1 MAYPIDE
8 IPADAVQH
16 PAGFESCNLCG
27 RTFNPDVLA
36 RHQRICSKKSSTNR
50 KTFDSSKQRQCADLQ
65 VFLATHGR
73 APTPKQTKKDWRKKH
88 ESLVESMRSARIVT
102 EAIKTGAPLP
112 PHRPSAPDPD
122 YVQCPHCDRRFQE
135 SAAERHMPFCKE
147 QKSRLDRKPSSKA
160 QAKLS
165 KRLEYKPPSVRK
177 KSSTREDTGLTNPPG
192 ASLVARNTNFSATY
206 SLDQESSPGK
216 PLGRA
221 ARPGMNRKT
230 ISSKPPTGIP
240 IYVNND
246 APHPPEYPNSG
257 SSRNRVVRDTSLGR
271 RNTQTKEENHSRT
284 NTTTKRQFHPHHIPR
299 NNPSSNS
306 SGKSRGYSSDS
317 DEHDL
322 PYRPTSNS
330 RTLTNGAKHSRLV
343 SLDAVSPPSGEEIRS
358 RGNQLSSLNQKLK
371 VKGSQEH
378 SFDSQHHHM
387 GNLTNGDR
395 GSSGS
400 SIGSASHRRTPLNA
414 HGMVMSKFCYECG
427 SKFPVPQA
435 KFCCECGTSRI

>member
-1 MAYPIDE
+1 MF
-8 IPADAVQH
+8 V
-16 PAGFESCNLCG
+16 C
-27 RTFNPDVLA
+27 T
-36 RHQRICSKKSSTNR
+36 
-50 KTFDSSKQRQCADLQ
+50 
-65 VFLATHGR
+65 
-73 APTPKQTKKDWRKKH
+73 
-88 ESLVESMRSARIVT
+88 
-102 EAIKTGAPLP
+102 
-112 PHRPSAPDPD
+112 
-122 YVQCPHCDRRFQE
+122 
-135 SAAERHMPFCKE
+135 
-147 QKSRLDRKPSSKA
+147 
-160 QAKLS
+160 
-165 KRLEYKPPSVRK
+165 
-177 KSSTREDTGLTNPPG
+177 
-192 ASLVARNTNFSATY
+192 
-206 SLDQESSPGK
+206 
-216 PLGRA
+216 A

-371 VKGSQEH
+371 VKG
-378 SFDSQHHHM
+378 
-387 GNLTNGDR
+387 
-395 GSSGS
+395 
-400 SIGSASHRRTPLNA
+400 
-414 HGMVMSKFCYECG
+414 
-427 SKFPVPQA
+427 
-435 KFCCECGTSRI
+435 